1 MSRPWGFW
9 TLGKLDV
16 LRRYLDAFTTASKTT
31 SERIYLDAFAGD
43 PNNKN
48 RLTGD
53 TIEGSARIALSIDHP
68 PFTHIRLFEKE
79 AKAKKLK
86 SVLRAD
92 FPGRNLKVY
101 GGDCNE
107 RLPEALKELRA
118 INRAPTFAFVDPNG
132 KEAKWKTLEALAN
145 FRPAR
150 LTKAEL
156 FLLFA
161 APMFTR
167 LLRVKG
173 GQVRSQDIED
183 ITALFGFD
191 DWQRIYEARLAKSI
205 EPGQA
210 RDEYLNLMRWR
221 LETKLGYK
229 WTHPL
234 EVRNEKNHIIYY
246 MIFATD
252 HEAGNRIMSNV
263 YAQASAEFPAMRE
276 YALRRRNQQQKEQS
290 GVMSLFGKD
299 DNSLWAPAKPG
310 ERFYRHEP
318 PEEPWFISNGAT
330 HGPCY

>member
-1 MSRPWGFW
+1 MSRLWGYW
-9 TLGKLDV
+9 TRGKLDI
-16 LRRYLDAFTTASKTT
+16 LRRYLDAFTTASKST

-43 PNNKN
+43 PNNKD

-53 TIEGSARIALSIDHP
+53 TIEGSARIALTIKNP

-79 AKAKKLK
+79 SKAQKLE
-86 SVLRAD
+86 SSLRKD

-107 RLPEALKELRA
+107 RLPEALNELKE

-132 KEAKWKTLEALAN
+132 KEAKWSTLEALAY

-167 LLRVKG
+167 LLRVDG
-173 GQVRSQDIED
+173 TPVRSQDIED
-183 ITALFGFD
+183 ITALFGIEN
-191 DWQRIYEARLAKSI
+191 WQEIYNARLKGLI

-221 LETKLGYK
+221 LETVLGYK

-234 EVRNEKNHIIYY
+234 KIHNERGHIIYF

-252 HEAGNRIMSNV
+252 HKAGDQIMSDL
-263 YAQASAEFPAMRE
+263 YAKAAAEFPAMRRE
-276 YALRRRNQQQKEQS
+276 ARLRRRQQKEDRS
-290 GVMSLFGKD
+290 GVQTLFHEDENALQVPVK
-299 DNSLWAPAKPG
+299 SG
-310 ERFYRHEP
+310 ERFYEHEP
-318 PEEPWFISNGAT
+318 PERPRFLNSGLIQ
-330 HGPCY
+330 

>member
-9 TLGKLDV
+9 TRGKLDV
-16 LRRYLDAFTTASKTT
+16 LRRYLDAFTTASKST

-43 PNNKN
+43 PDNKD

-53 TIEGSARIALSIDHP
+53 TIEGSARIALSIDNP

-79 AKAKKLK
+79 AKAKKLE
-86 SVLRAD
+86 SALRAD
-92 FPGRNLKVY
+92 FPSRNLKVY

-107 RLPEALKELRA
+107 QLPEALNELRGV
-118 INRAPTFAFVDPNG
+118 NRAPTFAFVDPNG
-132 KEAKWKTLEALAN
+132 KEAKWKTLEALAS
-145 FRPAR
+145 FKPKH

-161 APMFTR
+161 QPMFTR
-167 LLRVKG
+167 LLKVNG
-173 GQVRSQDIED
+173 DQVRPQDAEA
-183 ITALFGFD
+183 ITALFGFEG
-191 DWQRIYEARLAKSI
+191 WQKIYEARLAESI

-210 RDEYLNLMRWR
+210 REEYLNLMRWR
-221 LETKLGYK
+221 LETQLGYK

-263 YAQASAEFPAMRE
+263 YAQAAAEFPAMRE
-276 YALRRRNQQQKEQS
+276 YALRRRKQQQAEQS
-290 GVMSLFGKD
+290 GVMSLFGED
-299 DNSLWAPAKPG
+299 DESLWAPAKSG
-310 ERFYRHEP
+310 ERFYKHELP
-318 PEEPWFISNGAT
+318 KRPWFIDSEAIR
-330 HGPCY
+330 